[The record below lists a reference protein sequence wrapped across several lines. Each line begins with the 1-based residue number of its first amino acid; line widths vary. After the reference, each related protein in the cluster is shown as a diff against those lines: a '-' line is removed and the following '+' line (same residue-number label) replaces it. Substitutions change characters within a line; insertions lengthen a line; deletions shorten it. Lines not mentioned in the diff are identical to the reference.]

1 MHGAGR
7 PRGQANLSKTWA
19 RISRT
24 ELQKRRSLTGG
35 RAALAKRCAVR
46 PNLFAGVRLFAV
58 ENPHLSHAMYFESG
72 GREGRFGREIALE
85 GLDPRAD

>member
-7 PRGQANLSKTWA
+7 PRDQANLSKTWA

-24 ELQKRRSLTGG
+24 ELEKRRSLIVGT
-35 RAALAKRCAVR
+35 AAGAQRCAVR
-46 PNLFAGVRLFAV
+46 PSLFSGVRLFTV
-58 ENPHLSHAMYFESG
+58 ENRHLSPAMYFESG

-85 GLDPRAD
+85 GLDRRAD